1 MQIFFIF
8 AQPAA
13 GIYFPTKCLTIFAC
27 EREVF
32 SMEGN
37 LAYQY
42 QDERQTELLNGKAAP
57 ISPRPL
63 VNHNRVVVNIISSF
77 GCYLRGKP
85 CEAFADGTDV
95 YLTEK
100 DRVIPDV
107 MIICDKNII
116 KRRGIYGALDLIV
129 EVLSH
134 GTEKRDRGY
143 KKDLYES
150 CGVGEYWLVDPEGKT
165 VEAYLLE
172 SGKYR
177 LDEVY
182 KIFPDYVV
190 FEPGEREEYKDEV
203 KVSLYQ
209 DFFIPLTDIFEN
221 VL

>member
-1 MQIFFIF
+1 
-8 AQPAA
+8 
-13 GIYFPTKCLTIFAC
+13 
-27 EREVF
+27 
-32 SMEGN
+32 MEGN

-42 QDERQTELLNGKAAP
+42 QDQDERQTELLNGK
-57 ISPRPL
+57 IVLMSPRPL
-63 VNHNRVVVNIISSF
+63 VDHNRVVVNIVSSF
-77 GCYLRGKP
+77 RSYLRGKT
-85 CEAFADGTDV
+85 CETFSDGTDV
-95 YLTEK
+95 YLTKK

-107 MIICDKNII
+107 MIICDKSII
-116 KRRGIYGALDLIV
+116 KRRGIYGTPSLIV

-165 VEAYLLE
+165 VEVYLLE
-172 SGKYR
+172 NGKYR